1 MIKAVKLGLLLC
13 AMLCTTLTTQAQKI
27 GYLNSAAL
35 LAEMPEVKK
44 ADANLSALQKQMQKQ
59 GEAMQTKMQ
68 AQYQAAMEKAQKG
81 SLPKAEEEQTSK
93 SLQQQQQQL
102 AKFEEDMQKSLGAK
116 REALL
121 SPILKRVD
129 DAIKVVAK
137 EKGYKMIFD
146 SSTGAIVYADGDDIT
161 VFVKA
166 KLGMAATPGKAPATV
181 VSPTVGKKK

>member
-1 MIKAVKLGLLLC
+1 MKQFIQLGLFAA
-13 AMLCTTLTTQAQKI
+13 AMLCGSVVAQAQKI

-35 LAEMPEVKK
+35 LAEVPEVKK

-59 GEAMQTKMQ
+59 GEGMAQRMQ
-68 AQYQAAMEKAQKG
+68 AKYQAALEKGDKL
-81 SLPKAEEEQTSK
+81 SKAEQEQVGK
-93 SLQQQQQQL
+93 ELQVAQSEL
-102 AKFEEDMQKSLGAK
+102 AKFEEKMQRDLGTK

-129 DAIKVVAK
+129 DAIKAVAK

-181 VSPTVGKKK
+181 VSPSAPKGKR